1 MNNILAAIG
10 SNWDTA
16 MRMFRKAFEEKT
28 QVNWDDRIKAHNE
41 RVQARN
47 HDADTPGPGS
57 TRFGENGSV
66 KSKARAAEEKKPF
79 NDRAFEYMPPTYGN
93 KGWLPEGKETRPEN
107 LKQRRP
113 KSSGQ
118 RDRTKQWAM
127 SDENGIGPE
136 TFSQSPHQSTEKTE
150 HPMHIDLT
158 EDEPAD
164 HVSVSSAADS
174 DDDSGSNSNE
184 NGADGELAK
193 TANEAAAAD
202 DLLNGASTGAFDI
215 NDLLA
220 DTHEW
225 PAQDLS
231 FDIGDSTQQQQQDFV
246 FDEDFSVDPAK
257 EPSKT
262 SATGLEMDQHTGDD
276 LAAKN
281 TTPVAEDADLQTSL
295 ADDGEAVD
303 GTLPDQTQLAAM
315 VAEDLLGVGDAAGG
329 LVMIPEDE
337 QLEAAAGVGKRKRGP
352 DDVEETESAAKRF
365 EGEEF
370 AT

>member
-1 MNNILAAIG
+1 MNNILADLD
-10 SNWDTA
+10 SNLDTA
-16 MRMFRKAFEEKT
+16 FRFFRKAFEEKT

-41 RVQARN
+41 RVKARN

-79 NDRAFEYMPPTYGN
+79 DYRAFEYMPPTYGN
-93 KGWLPEGKETRPEN
+93 KGWLPEGKETMPES
-107 LKQRRP
+107 LKQRRA

-118 RDRTKQWAM
+118 RDRTEAWM
-127 SDENGIGPE
+127 MNSENVMGLE
-136 TFSQSPHQSTEKTE
+136 ALSQSPQQSTEKTE
-150 HPMHIDLT
+150 HPTHIDLT

-174 DDDSGSNSNE
+174 DDDSDSDGNE
-184 NGADGELAK
+184 NGGDGELAK
-193 TANEAAAAD
+193 TAEEAAAAD

-220 DTHEW
+220 GNHEW

-246 FDEDFSVDPAK
+246 FDEDFSVDPAN

-262 SATGLEMDQHTGDD
+262 SATGLETNQHTGDD

-281 TTPVAEDADLQTSL
+281 TTPVAQDADLQTGL
-295 ADDGEAVD
+295 ADDGEAVV

-315 VAEDLLGVGDAAGG
+315 VAEDLLGVGGAAGG